1 MPNAECGMDRANVE
15 RRCRH
20 VGIDVA
26 LQFRI
31 PNSAFRI
38 GSSFHIPHSAFCS
51 SAHWRRVADPT
62 AHG

>member
-1 MPNAECGMDRANVE
+1 MDRANVE
-15 RRCRH
+15 RRCKH

-38 GSSFHIPHSAFCS
+38 GSSFRIPHSAFCS
-51 SAHWRRVADPT
+51 SAQRPRAGLPMVL
-62 AHG
+62 G